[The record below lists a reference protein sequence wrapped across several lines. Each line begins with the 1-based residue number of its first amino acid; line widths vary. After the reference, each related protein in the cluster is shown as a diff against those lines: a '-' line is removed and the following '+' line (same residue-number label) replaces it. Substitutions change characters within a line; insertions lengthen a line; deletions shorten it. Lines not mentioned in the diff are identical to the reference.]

1 MRDQPKAPEASAAPF
16 AEAAPGP
23 GELERTLARRCAD
36 GDRDAW
42 TELVQANDR
51 RVLLVLLRAL
61 GPAFIHELSDL
72 RQEVW
77 ARLLAN
83 RGAALRGLR
92 AERPGALGAFVA
104 QVALRVAVDF
114 GRARGTRAKSEV
126 SDDAAQELPG
136 SGEAPDEAASRRQ
149 RSVRLQEA
157 LLRAAEGPNAR
168 RDLLVLR
175 AHFHDGLNAGEIA
188 AMNVG
193 LGAKGV
199 ETVLHR
205 ARVRI
210 EQALAPLAFAAPPVR
225 RPTE

>member
-1 MRDQPKAPEASAAPF
+1 MGSGDA
-16 AEAAPGP
+16 
-23 GELERTLARRCAD
+23 ERTLAHRCAD
-36 GDRDAW
+36 GDHDAW
-42 TELVQANDR
+42 TELVQTHDR

-61 GPAFIHELSDL
+61 GMAFSHELPDL

-104 QVALRVAVDF
+104 QVALRVAIDF
-114 GRARGTRAKSEV
+114 GRARGTRARSEV
-126 SDDAAQELPG
+126 SEDAARDLPG
-136 SGEAPDEAASRRQ
+136 ADEAPDEAASRRQ

-175 AHFHDGLNAGEIA
+175 AHFHDGLNPAEIA
-188 AMNVG
+188 ALNLG

-199 ETVLHR
+199 ETLLYR
-205 ARVRI
+205 ARARI
-210 EQALAPLAFAAPPVR
+210 EQALAPLAFAAPPVS

>member
-1 MRDQPKAPEASAAPF
+1 MHQEPPRPGTPGAP
-16 AEAAPGP
+16 P
-23 GELERTLARRCAD
+23 GEPGFTSGDGDRALARRCAD
-36 GDRDAW
+36 GEEAAW
-42 TELVQANDR
+42 TALVQTYDR

-61 GPAFIHELSDL
+61 GPGLRHDLPDL

-104 QVALRVAVDF
+104 QVALRVAIDF
-114 GRARGTRAKSEV
+114 GRSRGTRAESEV
-126 SDDAAQELPG
+126 SEDSALELAG
-136 SGEAPDEAASRRQ
+136 SGEAPDEAAARRQ

-157 LLRAAEGPNAR
+157 LLRAAEGQNAR

-175 AHFHDGLNAGEIA
+175 AHFHDGLNPKEIA

-193 LGAKGV
+193 LNTKGV
-199 ETVLHR
+199 ETLLYR
-205 ARVRI
+205 ARAKI
-210 EQALAPLAFAAPPVR
+210 EQALAH
-225 RPTE
+225 RP

>member
-1 MRDQPKAPEASAAPF
+1 MHDQGPSPETFKPLV
-16 AEAAPGP
+16 AEAGK
-23 GELERTLARRCAD
+23 GEGDRSLALRCAD
-36 GDRDAW
+36 GDRAAW
-42 TELVQANDR
+42 LELCQTHDR
-51 RVLLVLLRAL
+51 RVLLVLLRAVGPGFRADL
-61 GPAFIHELSDL
+61 GDL

-92 AERPGALGAFVA
+92 AERAGALGAFVA
-104 QVALRVAVDF
+104 QVALRVAIDF
-114 GRARGTRAKSEV
+114 GRARGARAAREV
-126 SDDAAQELPG
+126 SEEEADELPFG
-136 SGEAPDEAASRRQ
+136 GEAPDEAAARRQ

-175 AHFHDGLNAGEIA
+175 AHFHDGLNPAEIA

-193 LGAKGV
+193 LGVKGV
-199 ETVLHR
+199 ETLLYR

-210 EQALAPLAFAAPPVR
+210 EQALAPLAFASPPSVKKK
-225 RPTE
+225 